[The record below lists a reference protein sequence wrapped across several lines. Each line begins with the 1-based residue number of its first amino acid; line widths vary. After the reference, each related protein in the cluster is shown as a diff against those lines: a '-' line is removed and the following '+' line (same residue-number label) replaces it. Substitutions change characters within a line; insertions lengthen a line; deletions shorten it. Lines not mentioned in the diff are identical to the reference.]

1 MVDNRSR
8 SVAQG
13 QHARK
18 RGNFV
23 AEQQRVV
30 GIDLGTTNSL
40 IAFMQGDAPIVIPG
54 EDGSPIVPSVV
65 AFDQETA
72 SGFSVGNAAR
82 GVLLTHSA
90 NAVYSVKRLMGR
102 DLTDIQ
108 DELKLFPFQLAEGLQ
123 PGEVLKLNIGGLTL
137 TPPEVSAYILLQL
150 KRNAERF
157 FGVEVTKAVITVPAY
172 FNDAQ
177 RQATKDAG
185 RIAGLDVLRLV
196 NEPTAAA
203 LAYGLDK
210 NPDGSAKDGIIAVY
224 DFGGGTFDISILKL
238 HEGIFEV
245 IATGGDTHLG
255 GDDIDN
261 LLTAV
266 ALDDIRGDL
275 GLDISTNPEVV
286 QQLRKAVIEA
296 KIALSDAESTRILLE
311 IPAGTG
317 KSQIPSGD
325 DNKELNTKAGAP
337 PLSAVER
344 VDSEMWEG
352 KNSGPTQPTHYARE
366 ITRAQY
372 EQLIAPIIART
383 AAPVKQALR
392 DAGFTAADI
401 DEVVMVG
408 GSTRIPAV
416 RKLVTELFDLEAR
429 GRKLHTELNPDE
441 VVALGAAVQAQILSG
456 EYSSATDDLLLLDVT
471 PLSLGIEALGGVVAK
486 IIQRNSTIP
495 ASATE
500 HFTTG
505 VDGQTNV
512 AIHVLQGER
521 ELAKDCR
528 SLARFDLKGIPPMVA
543 GLPRIEVKFLID
555 ANGILHVSAREQRS
569 GQEAAVE
576 VKPTYGLTDEQ
587 VEAMILESF
596 DNAEEDITARQ
607 VIEAKNEAETIMTAV
622 EKGEK
627 TPAWQQLTFDEHAA
641 IKAAASELK
650 QAVIGGDYKV
660 IRKGIDQLDK
670 KTRRFAEIMM
680 DSAVTGALGG
690 KTMAAAGA
698 DLAASQQ
705 GAAPS
710 APHAFAKAE
719 VSEATPAPDPFADAE
734 ADLETPGEST
744 ED

>member
-1 MVDNRSR
+1 MQKMRL
-8 SVAQG
+8 Q
-13 QHARK
+13 Q
-18 RGNFV
+18 V
-23 AEQQRVV
+23 AERKQTGPVV

-40 IAFMQGDAPIVIPG
+40 IAYMQGDAPAVIPG

-65 AFDQETA
+65 AFDQDTA
-72 SGFSVGNAAR
+72 NGFSVGNAAR
-82 GVLLTHSA
+82 TVLLSNAA

-102 DLTDIQ
+102 DLADVTP
-108 DELKLFPFQLAEGLQ
+108 ELKLFPFKLAEGLEANQ
-123 PGEVLKLNIGGLTL
+123 ILKLNVGGLTL
-137 TPPEVSAYILLQL
+137 TPPEISAYILLQL

-157 FGVEVTKAVITVPAY
+157 FGAEVTRAVITVPAY

-210 NPDGSAKDGIIAVY
+210 NPDGSSRDGTIAVY
-224 DFGGGTFDISILKL
+224 DFGGGTFDISVLKL

-266 ALDDIRGDL
+266 ALDDIQGDL
-275 GLDISTNPEVV
+275 GPEAYQAVTTNAEVI

-296 KIALSDAESTRILLE
+296 KIALSTAESARIALD
-311 IPAGTG
+311 IPTG
-317 KSQIPSGD
+317 SGGGVPAQI
-325 DNKELNTKAGAP
+325 
-337 PLSAVER
+337 
-344 VDSEMWEG
+344 
-352 KNSGPTQPTHYARE
+352 YARE
-366 ITRAQY
+366 ITRDQF
-372 EQLIAPIIART
+372 ESLIAPVIART
-383 AAPVKQALR
+383 AAPVKQALK
-392 DAGFTAADI
+392 DAGLTPAQI

-416 RKLVTELFDLEAR
+416 RALVTQLFDLDAR

-456 EYSSATDDLLLLDVT
+456 ETSAATDDLLLLDVT

-528 SLARFDLKGIPPMVA
+528 SLARFDLKNIPPMVA

-569 GQEAAVE
+569 GQQAEVE

-587 VEAMILESF
+587 VETMILDSF
-596 DNAEEDITARQ
+596 DHAETDITARQ
-607 VIEAKNEAETIMTAV
+607 VIEATNEANTILEAV
-622 EKGEK
+622 EKGK
-627 TPAWQQLTFDEHAA
+627 KSPAWQQLTFDEHAA
-641 IKAAASELK
+641 IEAAAAEVKHS
-650 QAVIGGDYKV
+650 IPGGDYKI
-660 IRKGIDQLDK
+660 IRKAIDQLDK
-670 KTRRFAEIMM
+670 HTRRFAEIMM

-690 KTMAAAGA
+690 KTMAAAGEA
-698 DLAASQQ
+698 LEAK
-705 GAAPS
+705 GAAPT
-710 APHAFAKAE
+710 APHPFSKAE
-719 VSEATPAPDPFADAE
+719 VT
-734 ADLETPGEST
+734 GESSK
-744 ED
+744 D

>member
-1 MVDNRSR
+1 M
-8 SVAQG
+8 
-13 QHARK
+13 
-18 RGNFV
+18 

-40 IAFMQGDAPIVIPG
+40 VAYMQGDTPTVIPG

-65 AFDQETA
+65 AFDQDTA
-72 SGFSVGNAAR
+72 QGFAVGNAAR
-82 GVLLTHSA
+82 EVLLHQPG
-90 NAVYSVKRLMGR
+90 NAIYSVKRLMGR
-102 DLTDIQ
+102 DRADVEP
-108 DELKLFPFQLAEGLQ
+108 ELKLFPFKLAEGLQ
-123 PGEVLKLNIGGLTL
+123 AGEVLKLNVGGLTL
-137 TPPEVSAYILLQL
+137 TPPEISAYILQQL

-157 FGVEVTKAVITVPAY
+157 FGAAVTKAVITVPAY

-185 RIAGLDVLRLV
+185 RIAGLEVLRLV

-210 NPDGSAKDGIIAVY
+210 LHGGQDGTIAVY

-261 LLTAV
+261 LLLVV
-266 ALDDIRGDL
+266 ALEDIKGDL
-275 GLDISTNPEVV
+275 GVDVSGNPEMI
-286 QQLRKAVIEA
+286 QGLRKAVIEA
-296 KIALSDAESTRILLE
+296 KIALSSQETARIVLDV
-311 IPAGTG
+311 PMAASG
-317 KSQIPSGD
+317 KQTSFGN
-325 DNKELNTKAGAP
+325 DNKEGEPQQYL
-337 PLSAVER
+337 
-344 VDSEMWEG
+344 
-352 KNSGPTQPTHYARE
+352 RE
-366 ITRAQY
+366 ITRAQF
-372 EQLIAPIIART
+372 EQLIAGVIERT
-383 AAPVKQALR
+383 AGPVREALK
-392 DAGFTAADI
+392 DAQLTPDKI

-416 RKLVTELFDLEAR
+416 RASVTRLFDLEAR
-429 GRKLHTELNPDE
+429 GKKLHTELNPDE

-456 EYSSATDDLLLLDVT
+456 TENAATDDLLLLDVT

-543 GLPRIEVKFLID
+543 GLPRIEVKLLID
-555 ANGILHVSAREQRS
+555 ANGILQVSAREQRS
-569 GQEAAVE
+569 GQAAAVE

-587 VEAMILESF
+587 VEAMILDSF
-596 DNAEEDITARQ
+596 DNAEQDIHERQ
-607 VIEAKNEAETIMTAV
+607 VIEARNEGETILEAITKA
-622 EKGEK
+622 EKQ
-627 TPAWQQLTFDEHAA
+627 PVWQQLTSLEHEE
-641 IKAAASELK
+641 IKAAVMELK
-650 QAVIGGDYKV
+650 ASLPGDDHRVLRQAIE
-660 IRKGIDQLDK
+660 QLDK
-670 KTRRFAEIMM
+670 KTRRLAEIMM
-680 DSAVTGALGG
+680 DSAVTGAIGG
-690 KTMAAAGA
+690 KTMQAAGEG
-698 DLAASQQ
+698 L
-705 GAAPS
+705 GEGPS
-710 APHAFAKAE
+710 APH
-719 VSEATPAPDPFADAE
+719 PFAAAEIEESASGQPSNVITRAE
-734 ADLETPGEST
+734 ADPETPGASK